1 MRNIYPF
8 GKAPFVILIIA
19 IISGIL
25 FGLLKMSAVRCV
37 MEVALDENKKLSDL
51 TMDDIRAAKKRPDLI
66 LVFQAEIHEEL
77 YKKAAE
83 EFGKKHN
90 CTVRLQ
96 RVQKEVLMDRLQSAM
111 QTGCEVPDV
120 VELLEGTIGYFTRGK
135 IENVGLLDLT
145 ERLEKEGYLNPDTMV
160 QKRYALWSSRGHIFA
175 IPHDVHPAG
184 LCYRVDL
191 IQKLGIDVTKL
202 KTWDDFVKVGQQI
215 TGEWEEDDPKLGIKK
230 GGKRYMIDMAD
241 DSMVSM
247 IILLT
252 QRGFD
257 LFDANG
263 NVAFDKP
270 EVADLIAWFVHQ
282 TRGIDRIAFPAG
294 DGQNFY
300 QAMKEG
306 LDLFYF
312 TPDWR
317 TMQFTL
323 DLNFDPK
330 NPEDL
335 KKEPSI
341 LKGKLAL
348 MPMPVWADENGNR
361 LPGTYQTGTWGGSG
375 LAITKLC
382 KNRELAWEFAKYLYL
397 EASDEDFVN
406 RFKATNIVPPIKKVW
421 KAKGFND
428 KSPFFKKMVHDEKT
442 GELVVEPLSLGEFYA
457 SQADDTPP
465 HYSTAYTSQAE
476 TQFLNVYYTAR
487 DFYESEIK
495 KAGKNPSPE
504 TLKKIDDEM
513 LALIKKTLKKNEA
526 YIRRLIDRNVF
537 LKDGV
542 IEPPAAAPTA
552 QAPAQKKD
560 DTPTT
565 ENPADP
571 PKDVETPG
579 QSEEKPADSPK
590 DVETPGQPEDASKPA
605 AVPAAQQQE
614 Q

>member
-19 IISGIL
+19 IISGITY
-25 FGLLKMSAVRCV
+25 GV
-37 MEVALDENKKLSDL
+37 MKWQRSSS
-51 TMDDIRAAKKRPDLI
+51 KRPDLI
-66 LVFQAEIHEEL
+66 LVFQAEIHEQL
-77 YKKAAE
+77 YRKAAE
-83 EFGKKHN
+83 EFGKAHN
-90 CTVRLQ
+90 CTVKLQ
-96 RVQKEVLMDRLQSAM
+96 RVQKEVLMSRLQSAM

-135 IENVGLLDLT
+135 LENVGLVDLT
-145 ERLEKEGYLNPDTMV
+145 ERLRADGFMDPDVMV

-175 IPHDVHPAG
+175 IPHDVHPSG

-191 IQKLGIDVTKL
+191 IEKLGIDVTQL
-202 KTWDDFVKVGQQI
+202 RTWDDFVKVGQQI
-215 TGEWEEDDPKLGIKK
+215 TGEWEKSDEALGIKK
-230 GGKRYMIDMAD
+230 GNKRYMIDMAD

-252 QRGFD
+252 QRGYD

-270 EVADLIAWFVHQ
+270 EVGDLIAWFVHQ

-330 NPEDL
+330 NPDDL
-335 KKEPSI
+335 KKEPSL

-348 MPMPVWADENGNR
+348 MKMPVWSDKDGNR

-375 LAITKLC
+375 LAITKLS
-382 KNRELAWEFAKYLYL
+382 KNQDLAWEFAKYLYL
-397 EASDEDFVN
+397 EASDDDFVY
-406 RFKATNIVPPIKKVW
+406 RYKQTNIVPPIKKVW
-421 KAKGFND
+421 KAEGFND
-428 KSPFFKKMVHDEKT
+428 KSKFFKEMVHDDE
-442 GELVVEPLSLGEFYA
+442 GNLISIPISLGEFYA

-465 HYSTAYTSQAE
+465 HFSTAYTSQAE

-487 DFYESEIK
+487 DFYESKIREV
-495 KAGKNPSPE
+495 GKDADPE

-513 LALIKKTLKKNEA
+513 LQLINEKLKTNA
-526 YIRRLIDRNVF
+526 DYVRGLIARNVF

-542 IEPPAAAPTA
+542 EESAEPEA
-552 QAPAQKKD
+552 K
-560 DTPTT
+560 
-565 ENPADP
+565 
-571 PKDVETPG
+571 
-579 QSEEKPADSPK
+579 
-590 DVETPGQPEDASKPA
+590 
-605 AVPAAQQQE
+605 QE

>member
-19 IISGIL
+19 IISGL
-25 FGLLKMSAVRCV
+25 TYGGMKWRRNSA
-37 MEVALDENKKLSDL
+37 E
-51 TMDDIRAAKKRPDLI
+51 RPELI

-90 CTVRLQ
+90 CTVKLQ

-135 IENVGLLDLT
+135 LENVGLVDLT
-145 ERLEKEGYLNPDTMV
+145 DRLRAEGFLDESKMV

-184 LCYRVDL
+184 LCYRADL
-191 IQKLGIDVTKL
+191 VMRLRKELKERYNYDFDVTQL
-202 KTWDDFVKVGQQI
+202 TTWDKFVDAGKVISGRHPDHPEI
-215 TGEWEEDDPKLGIKK
+215 PGEWEFTDESLGIRK
-230 GGKRYMIDMAD
+230 GAKRYMIDMAD
-241 DSMVSM
+241 DSMISL
-247 IILLT
+247 IILMT

-263 NVAFDKP
+263 NVAFDRP
-270 EVADLIAWFVHQ
+270 EVAELIAWFVHQ

-317 TMQFTL
+317 TMQFTF
-323 DLNFDPK
+323 DLAFQDEDPNK
-330 NPEDL
+330 T
-335 KKEPSI
+335 PSI
-341 LKGKLAL
+341 LKGQLAL
-348 MPMPVWADENGNR
+348 MKMPVWADKDGNR
-361 LPGTYQTGTWGGSG
+361 LTFVDGDGKVQESFQTGTWGGSG
-375 LAITKLC
+375 LAITKHC
-382 KNRELAWEFAKYLYL
+382 KDQNLAWEFAKYLYL
-397 EASDEDFVN
+397 EASDEDFLN
-406 RFKATNIVPPIKKVW
+406 RFQKTNIVPPVKKAWTIRDVPV
-421 KAKGFND
+421 KDKDGKPVLDENGKPKLAGFFD
-428 KSPFFKKMVHDEKT
+428 KSPYFKEIVRSKET
-442 GELVVEPLSLGEFYA
+442 GDLEVVPISIGEFYA
-457 SQADDTPP
+457 SQADFTPP
-465 HYSTAYTSQAE
+465 HFSTAYTSQAE
-476 TQFLNVYYTAR
+476 TQLLNVYYTAR
-487 DFYESEIK
+487 DFYETEIR
-495 KAGKNPSPE
+495 KAGKNPSRE

-513 LALIKKTLKKNEA
+513 LALIKRKLTENSL
-526 YIRRLIDRNVF
+526 YIKRLIDRNVF

-542 IEPPAAAPTA
+542 VTADAKSSADAASPAETAAAPA
-552 QAPAQKKD
+552 
-560 DTPTT
+560 T
-565 ENPADP
+565 EP
-571 PKDVETPG
+571 
-579 QSEEKPADSPK
+579 EEK
-590 DVETPGQPEDASKPA
+590 
-605 AVPAAQQQE
+605 QE

>member
-19 IISGIL
+19 IISGITY
-25 FGLLKMSAVRCV
+25 GV
-37 MEVALDENKKLSDL
+37 MKWQRSSS
-51 TMDDIRAAKKRPDLI
+51 KRPDLI
-66 LVFQAEIHEEL
+66 LVFQAEIHEQL
-77 YKKAAE
+77 YRKAAE
-83 EFGKKHN
+83 EFGKAHN
-90 CTVRLQ
+90 CTVKLQ
-96 RVQKEVLMDRLQSAM
+96 RVQKEVLMSRLQSAM

-135 IENVGLLDLT
+135 LENVGLVDLT
-145 ERLEKEGYLNPDTMV
+145 ERLRADGFMDPDVMV

-175 IPHDVHPAG
+175 IPHDVHPSG

-191 IQKLGIDVTKL
+191 IEKLGIDVTKL

-215 TGEWEEDDPKLGIKK
+215 TGEWEKSDEALGIKK
-230 GGKRYMIDMAD
+230 GNKRYMIDMAD

-252 QRGFD
+252 QRGYD

-270 EVADLIAWFVHQ
+270 EVGDLIAWFVHQ

-330 NPEDL
+330 NPDDL
-335 KKEPSI
+335 KKEPSL

-348 MPMPVWADENGNR
+348 MKMPVWSDKDGNR

-375 LAITKLC
+375 LAITKLS
-382 KNRELAWEFAKYLYL
+382 KNQDLAWEFAKYLYL
-397 EASDEDFVN
+397 EASDDDFVY
-406 RFKATNIVPPIKKVW
+406 RYKQTNIVPPIKKVW
-421 KAKGFND
+421 KAEGFND
-428 KSPFFKKMVHDEKT
+428 KSKFFKEMVHDDE
-442 GELVVEPLSLGEFYA
+442 GNLISIPISLGEFYA

-465 HYSTAYTSQAE
+465 HFSTAYTSQAE

-487 DFYESEIK
+487 DFYESKIREV
-495 KAGKNPSPE
+495 GKDADPE

-513 LALIKKTLKKNEA
+513 LQLINEKLKTNA
-526 YIRRLIDRNVF
+526 DYVRGLIARNVF

-542 IEPPAAAPTA
+542 EESAEPEA
-552 QAPAQKKD
+552 K
-560 DTPTT
+560 
-565 ENPADP
+565 
-571 PKDVETPG
+571 
-579 QSEEKPADSPK
+579 
-590 DVETPGQPEDASKPA
+590 
-605 AVPAAQQQE
+605 QE

>member
-19 IISGIL
+19 IVSGIVFCGMRINEL
-25 FGLLKMSAVRCV
+25 RK
-37 MEVALDENKKLSDL
+37 
-51 TMDDIRAAKKRPDLI
+51 AKERPDLI
-66 LVFQAEIHEEL
+66 MSFQAEIHEKL
-77 YKKAAE
+77 YKEAVDKFVADSNNFIVDE
-83 EFGKKHN
+83 KTGELRPPRI
-90 CTVRLQ
+90 VLQ
-96 RVQKEVLMDRLQSAM
+96 RVQKEVLQDWLQAAM
-111 QTGCEVPDV
+111 QTGYDVPDL
-120 VELLEGTIGYFTRGK
+120 VELLEGTIGFFTRGR
-135 IENVGLLDLT
+135 IENVGFVDLT
-145 ERLEKEGYLNPDTMV
+145 EKLRAKGLLDEKNIVTS
-160 QKRYALWSSRGHIFA
+160 RYSLWSSRGHIFA

-191 IQKLGIDVTKL
+191 IEKLGIDVSQL

-215 TGEWEEDDPKLGIKK
+215 TGEWEKSDEALGIKK
-230 GGKRYMIDMAD
+230 GNKRYMIDMAD

-252 QRGFD
+252 QRGYD

-282 TRGIDRIAFPAG
+282 TRGIDRISFPAG

-306 LDLFYF
+306 LDLFYL

-330 NPEDL
+330 NPDDL
-335 KKEPSI
+335 KKEPSL

-348 MPMPVWADENGNR
+348 MRMPVWTDKDGNR

-375 LAITKLC
+375 LAITKHS
-382 KNRELAWEFAKYLYL
+382 KNQELAWEFAKYLYL
-397 EASDEDFVN
+397 EASDEDFVY
-406 RFKATNIVPPIKKVW
+406 RFKQTNIVPPIKKVW
-421 KAKGFND
+421 KAEGFNE
-428 KSPFFKKMVHDEKT
+428 KSKFFKEMVHDDQ
-442 GELVVEPLSLGEFYA
+442 GNLISIPLSLGEFYA

-465 HYSTAYTSQAE
+465 HFSTAYTSQAE

-487 DFYESEIK
+487 DFYESKIREV
-495 KAGKNPSPE
+495 GKDADPE

-513 LALIKKTLKKNEA
+513 LKLINEKLKTNA
-526 YIRRLIDRNVF
+526 DYVRGLIARNVF

-542 IEPPAAAPTA
+542 EEPAG
-552 QAPAQKKD
+552 
-560 DTPTT
+560 T
-565 ENPADP
+565 EA
-571 PKDVETPG
+571 K
-579 QSEEKPADSPK
+579 
-590 DVETPGQPEDASKPA
+590 
-605 AVPAAQQQE
+605 QE